1 MRCIK
6 ESFASSNVFPAYKIM
21 SRKLDKWL
29 VQRKTSEIHA
39 REIKVDLSMRL
50 DLIDFEKLT

>member
-1 MRCIK
+1 MHYL
-6 ESFASSNVFPAYKIM
+6 ENVFPAYKIM